1 MSKSLYSLSY
11 RIFGRFAIL
20 IESYFEDLRKDLKSS
35 GLKISLSKYISI
47 MLWISFITF
56 LLSFIIPLIFLIV
69 RMPIFY
75 ALVGSLG
82 LGVLSTGITF
92 WIMYI
97 LPKII
102 AIDRKSKM
110 ERALAFITNY
120 MAILSSANIIPERIF
135 KSLSMTNID
144 PTVREEFADIIRRIE
159 LTGEDFLLALK
170 RKSEETPSKQLSELL
185 KGILI
190 VSKTGGDL
198 KRFLRLQ
205 ARYFTRLRR
214 ISLKKALD
222 QLGIVAEIFVTTCIV
237 VPLILIIMLSVMSL
251 LGQVGNFIFWIYL
264 ITFLL
269 IPLSSIVIII
279 LVDTILPKEE

>member
-1 MSKSLYSLSY
+1 MSRSLYSLSY

-47 MLWISFITF
+47 MLWMSSIAF
-56 LLSFIIPLIFLIV
+56 LLSFLIPLIFLMV

-82 LGVLSTGITF
+82 LGILSAGITF

-102 AIDRKSKM
+102 AMDRKSKM
-110 ERALAFITNY
+110 ERTLAFVTNY
-120 MAILSSANIIPERIF
+120 MAILSSANVIPERIF
-135 KSLSMTNID
+135 KSLSMANID
-144 PTVREEFADIIRRIE
+144 PVVREEFADIVRRIE
-159 LTGEDFLLALK
+159 LTGEDFLLAVK
-170 RKSEETPSKQLSELL
+170 NKSEETPSKQFSELL

-205 ARYFTRLRR
+205 ARYFIRLRR

-222 QLGIVAEIFVTTCIV
+222 QLGIIAEIFVTTCIV
-237 VPLILIIMLSVMSL
+237 MPLIMIIMLSVISL
-251 LGQVGNFIFWIYL
+251 LGQVSNFILWIYL
-264 ITFLL
+264 ITLL
-269 IPLSSIVIII
+269 LVPLSSIVIII
-279 LVDTILPKEE
+279 LVDTIMPKEE